1 MLVHVIQQD
10 INSYCVFSFYCTA
23 GVFCSALLGSVPTDK
38 RQSMV
43 DNFNRPSDPRFL
55 FLLSSK
61 AGGVGINL

>member
-1 MLVHVIQQD
+1 M
-10 INSYCVFSFYCTA
+10 SFNRTLSRTVCPHLMELP
-23 GVFCSALLGSVPTDK
+23 VCSFCSVLLGSVPTDK